1 MTGLVIVESPAK
13 AQTISRILG
22 KDYIVEASYGHVR
35 DLPSSAKEIPAKV
48 KSEPWSRIGVNV
60 EEGYEP
66 LYIVPSDKKK
76 YVKKLKDALK
86 KADHVLLA
94 TDEDREGE
102 SISWHVI
109 EVLKPKVP
117 VRRIAFHEITARAVK
132 HAVEHPREI
141 DDRLVRAQESRRVLD
156 RLFGYELS
164 PVLWKRVRPRLSAG
178 RVQSVAVRLC
188 VNRERERIAFRSGPY
203 WDAEATL
210 EADGKSFDVKLI
222 RVGDRRVVSGSD
234 FDAST
239 GLPKGLRMADLQAS
253 TGVEVGKGLFW
264 LPNETAARRLCDGLA
279 ASWKVASV
287 EEKPQTLRPAPPF
300 TTSSLQQEANRKLGF
315 SAQQTMRIAQR
326 LYEGIDLEG
335 DRVGLITYMRTD
347 SVAMAKDALA
357 DAQRVIRSKFGD
369 EYTEG
374 PRQYKTKA
382 SSAQEAHEAIRP
394 TEMQRTPESLARY
407 LQHDERRLYELIWTR
422 AIASQMAEA
431 RTRRTTVEV
440 EAPGTGGAGHSATFQ
455 ASGKTIDFPGFLR
468 AYVEGQ
474 DDPEAELADKETILP
489 PLSEG
494 QSCAVERI
502 EPKGHETVPPAR
514 YTEASLVRKLEAEG
528 IGRPSTYA
536 TIIETIQARG
546 YVRKQK
552 NALVP
557 TFTAF
562 AVTQLLEKHFKPY
575 VELEFTARMESELDA
590 IAEGKADWREQLDR
604 FYLGT
609 GEGEPG
615 LKPMIESQ
623 VEEIDYPAIEIGE
636 HPESGEEIV
645 AKVGRYGPYL
655 QMDGVMASLPVEM
668 SPGDLTLDAAVELIE
683 KKKEGPRAVGTDPE
697 TGQTVYASRGRYGPY
712 VQLGEASTEKGAP
725 KPKRASLPNGH
736 NEDTV
741 DLDLALKLLSLPRVL
756 GHHPETGEEVI
767 ANVGRFGPYLKCGEE
782 TRSLKADQD
791 DVYEIGLDRALE
803 ILAQPKRRRAARA
816 RTKTVLKELGDAPSG
831 EGKLQ
836 VLDGPY
842 GPYVTDGKLNAS
854 LPKDQAVEEI
864 TLDEAAKLLAEKGKP
879 PKRGRRRK
887 GG

>member
-1 MTGLVIVESPAK
+1 
-13 AQTISRILG
+13 
-22 KDYIVEASYGHVR
+22 
-35 DLPSSAKEIPAKV
+35 
-48 KSEPWSRIGVNV
+48 
-60 EEGYEP
+60 
-66 LYIVPSDKKK
+66 
-76 YVKKLKDALK
+76 
-86 KADHVLLA
+86 
-94 TDEDREGE
+94 
-102 SISWHVI
+102 
-109 EVLKPKVP
+109 VP
-117 VRRIAFHEITARAVK
+117 VRRIAFHEITARAVR
-132 HAVEHPREI
+132 HAVENPREI
-141 DDRLVRAQESRRVLD
+141 DERLVRAQESRRVLD

-210 EADGKSFDVKLI
+210 SAEGKSFTVKLT
-222 RVGDRRVVSGSD
+222 RVGDRRVVAGSD

-239 GLPKGLRMADLQAS
+239 GLPKGVRLADLDARD
-253 TGVEVGKGLFW
+253 GVEVGKNLFW
-264 LPNETAARRLCDGLA
+264 LPNETAARRLCDGLSD
-279 ASWKVASV
+279 SWNVVSV
-287 EEKPQTLRPAPPF
+287 DEKPQNLRPAPPF

-326 LYEGIDLEG
+326 LYEGIDLNG

-347 SVAMAKDALA
+347 SVALAKDALS
-357 DAQRVIRSKFGD
+357 DAQRVIRKKFGD

-374 PRQYKTKA
+374 PRQYKTK
-382 SSAQEAHEAIRP
+382 STSAQEAHEAVRP

-407 LQHDERRLYELIWTR
+407 LNHDERRLYELIWTR

-431 RTRRTTVEV
+431 RTRKTTVEI
-440 EAPGTGGAGHSATFQ
+440 EAPAEAPAGRPATFQ

-489 PLSEG
+489 PLGEG
-494 QSCAVERI
+494 ESCRVEEI
-502 EPKGHETVPPAR
+502 EPKGHDTAPPAR

-575 VELEFTARMESELDA
+575 VELEFTARMEAELDA

-604 FYLGT
+604 FYLGSED
-609 GEGEPG
+609 GEQG

-623 VEEIDYPAIEIGE
+623 VEEIDYPAIEIGS
-636 HPESGEEIV
+636 HPDSGEEIV

-655 QMDGVMASLPVEM
+655 QMDGVMASLPVEL
-668 SPGDLTLDAAVELIE
+668 SPGDLTLETAVELIE
-683 KKKEGPRAVGTDPE
+683 KKKEGPRAVGTDPD
-697 TGQTVYASRGRYGPY
+697 TGMTVYASRGRYGPY
-712 VQLGEASTEKGAP
+712 VQLGEASSEKGAP

-741 DLDLALKLLSLPRVL
+741 DLELALKLLSLPRTL
-756 GHHPETGEEVI
+756 GHHPESGEEVI
-767 ANVGRFGPYLKCGEE
+767 ANVGRFGPYLKCGDE
-782 TRSLKADQD
+782 TRSLKSDQD
-791 DVYEIGLDRALE
+791 DVYEIGLQRALE

-816 RTKTVLKELGDAPSG
+816 QAKTVLKELGQAPSG

-854 LPKDQAVEEI
+854 LPKDQAVEEV
-864 TLDEAAKLLAEKGKP
+864 TAAQAAQLLAEKGKP

-887 GG
+887 RS